1 MTTTI
6 ITLPKTKTCA
16 VCKQTKPSAE
26 FKRRLTLA
34 QSRAMLRN
42 PNITTRY
49 TADSKRCKACQQLLK
64 RTKPLTA
71 KDIRTKVT
79 SGDMPKI
86 LGEMKLQQLRES
98 LPKMRSKIMKEHWHN
113 IKRTLPYKTLKLKLA
128 DQVNRYGNR
137 HFASKHLQDATQEQN
152 SWNYDEAKRI
162 KKDLLE
168 QARNGVEIPS
178 TIQIA
183 TLIKPKGEAQ

>member
-1 MTTTI
+1 MTVD
-6 ITLPKTKTCA
+6 KQKQCTK
-16 VCKQTKPSAE
+16 CKQTKPSAE

-42 PNITTRY
+42 PSITTRY

-64 RTKPLTA
+64 RTKPLTS

-86 LGEMKLQQLRES
+86 LGELKLQQIRES

-113 IKRTLPYKTLKLKLA
+113 IKRTLPYKTLKRNIQ
-128 DQVNRYGNR
+128 DQVNKYGNR
-137 HFASKHLQDATQEQN
+137 HFASKNLQDATKEQN
-152 SWNYDEAKRI
+152 SWNYQEAKRI

-168 QARNGVEIPS
+168 QARNGVEIPA